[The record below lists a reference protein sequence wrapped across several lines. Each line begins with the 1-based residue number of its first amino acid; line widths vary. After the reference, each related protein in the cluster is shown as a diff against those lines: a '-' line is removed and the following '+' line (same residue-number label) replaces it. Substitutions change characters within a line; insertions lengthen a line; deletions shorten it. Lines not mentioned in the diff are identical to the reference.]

1 MDRARAVAGV
11 QRTQGGMTMTC
22 KTSFAASGDVQL
34 AVREWGERGRPTILL
49 VHGYPD
55 SSHAWDAT
63 AALLAEDF
71 HVVAYDVRGAGQST
85 APHPVEDYDLEH
97 LVADTAAVAAAVSPD
112 KPVHLVGHDWGS
124 IQSWE
129 TVTTETMRG
138 RIASYT
144 TISGPCLDHAGYWVL
159 QRLKSGTPAE
169 VSRVASQLLHSWYIG
184 MFHLPVAAP
193 AAWKMGLDKLW
204 PALLEKLDGVAA
216 DINPTQRKDGSHG
229 VKLYRA
235 NVLKRVLKPNKRRT
249 DIPVQ
254 LIVPLRDRFVTP
266 QLFDDLP
273 QWAPKLW
280 RSNVDAG
287 HWLQVSHPQLVAD
300 RIGAFV
306 RFVETGVEPPALL
319 RTRVRGAQRRH
330 SGKLVVV
337 TGAGSGI
344 GRETVLAFAEA
355 GADTIAVDIDRA
367 AAERTAELAGLLD
380 TFSVAYA
387 LDVGDAKAMEDL
399 AREIG
404 EKYGAPDVIV
414 NNAGIG
420 MSGPVLD
427 TSTADWQRIL
437 NVNLWGVIHGS
448 RLFAQQMVDAGTRGH
463 IVNVSSGLAFFPTRL
478 TPAYNTTKAAVQML
492 SECLRAEL
500 ADKNIGVSAIY
511 PGVVNTNIVSTAAM
525 LGDGDADARRRRA
538 NRLYELRNLKPEAV
552 ACAIVDAVEHNRA
565 EVRVGA
571 EVHAIRWLSRLAPG
585 VARRIARINL

>member
-1 MDRARAVAGV
+1 MTTAREPRFV
-11 QRTQGGMTMTC
+11 
-22 KTSFAASGDVQL
+22 ASGDVQL

-55 SSHAWDAT
+55 SSHVWDAT

-85 APHPVEDYDLEH
+85 APRPVEDYDLEH

-144 TISGPCLDHAGYWVL
+144 TISGPSLDHAGYWVL

-184 MFHLPVAAP
+184 MFHLPVAAQ

-235 NVLKRVLKPNKRRT
+235 NVLKRVLKPSERRT

-254 LIVPLRDRFVTP
+254 LIVPQRDRFVTP

-300 RIGAFV
+300 RIRSFV
-306 RFVETGVEPPALL
+306 RFVETGIEPPALL
-319 RTRVRGAQRRH
+319 RARVRGAQRRH

-355 GADTIAVDIDRA
+355 GADTIAVDIDHN

-399 AREIG
+399 AREISD
-404 EKYGAPDVIV
+404 KYGAPDVVV

-511 PGVVNTNIVSTAAM
+511 PGVVNTNILRTAAM
-525 LGDGDADARRRRA
+525 LGGGDADAKRKRA
-538 NRLYELRNLKPEAV
+538 NRLYELRNLKPDAV
-552 ACAIVDAVEHNRA
+552 AAAIVDAVEHNRA

-585 VARRIARINL
+585 VARRMARIDL

>member
-1 MDRARAVAGV
+1 MACETRFV
-11 QRTQGGMTMTC
+11 
-22 KTSFAASGDVQL
+22 ASGDVQL

-55 SSHAWDAT
+55 SSHVWDAT
-63 AALLAEDF
+63 AARLADDF

-144 TISGPCLDHAGYWVL
+144 TISGPSLDHAGYWVL
-159 QRLKSGTPAE
+159 QRLKAGTPAE

-184 MFHLPVAAP
+184 MFHLPMAAP

-216 DINPTQRKDGSHG
+216 DVNPTQRKDGSHG

-235 NVLKRVLKPNKRRT
+235 NVLKRVLKPNERRT
-249 DIPVQ
+249 DVPVQ

-306 RFVETGVEPPALL
+306 RFVETGVESPALQ
-319 RTRVRGAQRRH
+319 RARVRGAQRRH

-380 TFSVAYA
+380 TFSVARA

-404 EKYGAPDVIV
+404 EQFGAPDVVV

-500 ADKNIGVSAIY
+500 ADKQIGVSAIY

-525 LGDGDADARRRRA
+525 LGDDDADAKRRRA
-538 NRLYELRNLKPEAV
+538 NRLYEMRNLKPEAV
-552 ACAIVDAVEHNRA
+552 ARAIVDAVEHNRA

>member
-1 MDRARAVAGV
+1 
-11 QRTQGGMTMTC
+11 MTMATG
-22 KTSFAASGDVQL
+22 TTFIASGDVQL
-34 AVREWGERGRPTILL
+34 AVREWGARGRPTILL

-55 SSHAWDAT
+55 SSHVWDAT
-63 AALLAEDF
+63 AALLADAF

-85 APHPVEDYDLEH
+85 APHAVEDYSLEH

-129 TVTTETMRG
+129 TVTTDTMRG

-159 QRLKSGTPAE
+159 QRLKAGTPSE
-169 VSRVASQLLHSWYIG
+169 ISRVAAQLLHSWYIG
-184 MFHLPVAAP
+184 MFHLPMAAP
-193 AAWKMGLDKLW
+193 TAWKMGLDKLW
-204 PALLEKLDGVAA
+204 PTLLEKLDGVAA
-216 DINPTQRKDGSHG
+216 DINPTQRKDGAHG

-235 NVLKRVLKPNKRRT
+235 NVLPRLLRPNERRT

-273 QWAPKLW
+273 TWAPNLW

-300 RIGAFV
+300 KIRAFV
-306 RFVETGVEPPALL
+306 RFVETGDETPALL
-319 RTRVRGAQRRH
+319 RARVRGAQRRH

-387 LDVGDAKAMEDL
+387 LDVGDAQAMEAL
-399 AREIG
+399 ATEIG
-404 EKYGAPDVIV
+404 NKYGAPDVVV

-448 RLFAQQMVDAGTRGH
+448 RLFAQQMIAAGTRGH

-500 ADKNIGVSAIY
+500 ADKHIGVSAIY

-525 LGDGDADARRRRA
+525 LGDGDADAKRQRA
-538 NRLYELRNLKPEAV
+538 NRLYELRNLKPDAV
-552 ACAIVDAVEHNRA
+552 ARAIVDAVEHNRA

-585 VARRIARINL
+585 IARRIARINL